1 MKKID
6 LLRFSQVLKPNDYE
20 NWTKNPSS
28 FETEKTGEQI
38 DTDIFI
44 KKLNKVK
51 NTQYLNKAS
60 TDIELVKSAHK
71 TFEHLP
77 SNILTDIRMWQWVSL
92 EPFFD
97 YSKWRWNISDE
108 AIQEQPTLRKRM
120 FSGMGIDGLS
130 RNSISRLVIP
140 CIDLVENN
148 DYSLVKILYRSQQ
161 AEASIMQSKQS
172 MNKNTFRAMV
182 RAVEN
187 LDDSEIKERIKRANA
202 LAATYTFSAMTE
214 DQIFKIIH
222 QP

>member
-1 MKKID
+1 MKKIN
-6 LLRFSQVLKPNDYE
+6 LLRFAQVLKPNDYE
-20 NWTKNPSS
+20 SWTKNPGS
-28 FETEKTGEQI
+28 FETEETGEQI
-38 DTDIFI
+38 DIDIFI
-44 KKLNKVK
+44 NKLNKVK
-51 NTQYLNKAS
+51 NSQYVNKAD
-60 TDIELVKSAHK
+60 TDIELVESAHK

-92 EPFFD
+92 KPFFD
-97 YSKWRWNISDE
+97 YSEWRWNISDE
-108 AIQEQPTLRKRM
+108 AVQEQPTLRKRM

-140 CIDLVENN
+140 CIDLVKNN
-148 DYSLVKILYRSQQ
+148 DYSLVKILYNTQQ

-182 RAVEN
+182 RSVEGLQDN
-187 LDDSEIKERIKRANA
+187 DLKERIKRANA

-214 DQIFKIIH
+214 DQIFNIIH